1 MTAREPSA
9 VEVIAEA
16 LGEHGPSM
24 EQANTCYCGAS
35 VHDDSDYR
43 QHLSQSVRAAIRA
56 MTPEQQA
63 EVIGGEVERA
73 SFDPDGSFYRMALD
87 AEDEKHLLTYGGTIK
102 ARVVS
107 GWRLSEVQP

>member
-1 MTAREPSA
+1 MSAREPSA

-16 LGEHGPSM
+16 VPHHEGCTGWTLGEPSCCWC
-24 EQANTCYCGAS
+24 E
-35 VHDDSDYR
+35 DYR
-43 QHLSQSVRAAIRA
+43 RGIAEAVLAAIRA

-63 EVIGGEVERA
+63 ELIGGEVERA
-73 SFDPDGSFYRMALD
+73 SFDRDGSFYRLAAD